1 MYRAGLR
8 VSEAL
13 SLKTKDID
21 GCTIRV
27 NLGKGSKSRTCQID
41 AHGCEYLKRWMKI
54 QATLGTDLIFCA
66 YSKNCIGSPLDT
78 RNVRNAISR
87 LKKKAGIKKRVHAHG
102 FRHTFASEL
111 SAEGA
116 PVNDIRI
123 LLGHSSLVM
132 TAKYLSE
139 LHPGAA
145 LETVARRQPAW

>member
-54 QATLGTDLIFCA
+54 QATLETDLIFCA